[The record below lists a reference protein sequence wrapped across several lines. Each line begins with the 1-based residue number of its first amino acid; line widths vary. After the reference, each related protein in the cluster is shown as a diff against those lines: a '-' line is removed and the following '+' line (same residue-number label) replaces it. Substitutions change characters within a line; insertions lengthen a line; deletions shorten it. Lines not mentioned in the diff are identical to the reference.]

1 MKIKLAVTAPLI
13 MTLDISIATVIAE
26 KTAFGVEIV
35 NLKILT
41 PVNLVMQSFAALALN
56 PT

>member
-1 MKIKLAVTAPLI
+1 MNIKLAVTAPLI
-13 MTLDISIATVIAE
+13 MTLDISTATVIAE
-26 KTAFGVEIV
+26 KTAFGVETV

-41 PVNLVMQSFAALALN
+41 PVNLVMQSFAVLALN